1 MGTLIVVGGVAAGM
15 SAASK
20 ARRLEPS
27 THVIALERTPFVSYG
42 SCGMPYNLLR
52 PNVPMERLVVISP
65 EEFRE
70 KRGIDARVNVEVDAI
85 DPANRT
91 VQARDR
97 ATGAVETLAWDA
109 LVYATG
115 AEAVRPPWPGID
127 LDGVFALR
135 DLVDGKAL
143 KEYLGRA
150 SPRRAAVIGGGYIGL
165 EMAHVLTE
173 LGLAVT
179 VIEQLPS
186 VLAGWE
192 PEAIEPVR
200 KALTAGGVTL
210 MEGVTVA
217 GFGGRDGCV
226 ATVATDGAEVVADLV
241 VVSVGIRPATE
252 LAARSGIA
260 LGYRGAVAV
269 DRELRTNV
277 PGIWAAGDC
286 AEQWHRLLQ
295 KNVWV
300 PLGTNANKQ
309 GRIAGEN
316 AAGGHAV
323 WEGMIGTSVFR
334 TLGADAARTGL
345 GRAEAQ
351 AAGIDV
357 AVSVVDG
364 WDAAHAVADR
374 HPIRIVL
381 LSRKDDGR
389 VVGAQLVG
397 GGVAKRCDVFATAI
411 WAGMTVRDVGNL
423 DLAYAPPFSPV
434 WDPVLVAANV
444 AEKDFDPDGLPCR
457 FCD

>member
-1 MGTLIVVGGVAAGM
+1 MATMIVVGGVAAGM

-20 ARRLEPS
+20 ARRMDPS
-27 THVIALERTPFVSYG
+27 LRVIALERTPFVSYG
-42 SCGMPYNLLR
+42 ACGMPYNLLR
-52 PNVPMERLVVISP
+52 PDAPMEGLVVISP
-65 EEFRE
+65 EEFRA
-70 KRGIDARVNVEVDAI
+70 KRGVDARVNVEVTAI
-85 DPANRT
+85 DSANRT
-91 VQARDR
+91 VTTRDR
-97 ATGAVETLAWDA
+97 LTGANETLEWDR

-115 AEAVRPPWPGID
+115 AEAIRPPWPGVD

-135 DLVDGKAL
+135 DLVDGKAIKDFL
-143 KEYLGRA
+143 KRR

-165 EMAHVLTE
+165 EMAHVLADM
-173 LGLAVT
+173 GLAVT
-179 VIEQLPS
+179 VIEKLPS
-186 VLAGWE
+186 ILADWE
-192 PEAIEPVR
+192 PEAIQPVH
-200 KALTAGGVTL
+200 KALVTGGVAL
-210 MEGVTVA
+210 REGVTVEGFA
-217 GFGGRDGCV
+217 GIEGRVTTVQTDSG
-226 ATVATDGAEVVADLV
+226 TVATDLV
-241 VVSVGIRPATE
+241 VIAIGVRPATA
-252 LAARSGIA
+252 LADRSGIT
-260 LGYRGAVAV
+260 LGYKGAVAV
-269 DRELRTNV
+269 DRELRTNL

-323 WEGMIGTSVFR
+323 WEGMIGSAVFR

-345 GRAEAQ
+345 GRDEAQ

-364 WDAAHAVADR
+364 WDTAHGMPDR
-374 HPIRIVL
+374 QPIRIVL

-397 GGVAKRCDVFATAI
+397 GGVAKRCDIFATAI

-423 DLAYAPPFSPV
+423 DLVYAPPFSPV

-444 AEKDFDPDGLPCR
+444 AEKDFDPDDLSCF
-457 FCD
+457 FCK